1 MNVYVFRAKETAIM
15 IFRTGRVLTVLA
27 AVLVSLMSHSRA
39 LAEEAAPKK
48 PPIPPIV
55 ALKVQPASLTLLDAR
70 DARSVLVTGQSKAGY
85 SVDLSPIA
93 KLKPGSGLIRVDSEG
108 YIVPVKAGKT
118 TLIISAAGKQVTI
131 PVTVQSAAAPPVS
144 FVREVMPVMSK
155 VGCNMGTCHGS
166 AKGKN
171 GFKLSLRGYD
181 PDYDYHALIDDV
193 SGRRFNRSDPAQS
206 LMLLKPTGAVPHK
219 GGVLFAAGSPYY
231 NLLKRWIAEG
241 ARTDTEKVKRVS
253 RLEVLPAVPN
263 VTLPGM
269 TQKMLVIA
277 HYPDGTTRDVTREAV
292 LTSSLPEVATIGSD
306 GAISA
311 VRRGEAACL
320 VRYEGTY
327 AANNITVL
335 GDRTGYTWTDMPE
348 NNYIDKFIDQK
359 LRKVKAQA
367 SGLCDDATFV
377 RRVYLDLTGLLPTPE
392 ATRAFLEDKTPS
404 KAKREKLV
412 DHLLNSDDYTERWT
426 NKWSDLLDSN
436 SKYLGD
442 AGVRKFRNWIRSSI
456 AENKPYDRFVR
467 ELITASGDANQH
479 PAANYM
485 RVVRDSST
493 ATENVTQL
501 FLGVRF
507 SCAKCHDHPFER
519 WTQNQYYQFGAFF
532 AQVGYKP
539 GAPGTEVVFNKGAGE
554 VMHPKTGLA
563 VLPGV
568 PVGKLGPVK
577 TEDRRQEFADWLVA
591 KENPF
596 FSRAYVNRI
605 WSYFL
610 GKGIIDPV
618 DDIRASNPASNPEL
632 LEALNNDFVQSGF
645 DTRHLMRAIVL
656 SRTYQADLRSNRWN
670 ADDHIN
676 FSHAMPRRLEAEQLY
691 DALHQATGSNVQF
704 AGLPTGTKAVELP
717 DAKAAG
723 DGFLD
728 LFGKPVRETP
738 CECERSSTVSLGQAL
753 NLINGPTLSGSVS
766 APTGRIAQL
775 IKTNP
780 TDEKLVEEIFLA
792 TLSRFPTAKE
802 KQTSLATIHVSANR
816 AEGAEDLMWA
826 LLNSPAF
833 LFNR

>member
-1 MNVYVFRAKETAIM
+1 M
-15 IFRTGRVLTVLA
+15 
-27 AVLVSLMSHSRA
+27 
-39 LAEEAAPKK
+39 
-48 PPIPPIV
+48 
-55 ALKVQPASLTLLDAR
+55 
-70 DARSVLVTGQSKAGY
+70 
-85 SVDLSPIA
+85 
-93 KLKPGSGLIRVDSEG
+93 
-108 YIVPVKAGKT
+108 
-118 TLIISAAGKQVTI
+118 AAGRQVSI
-131 PVTVQSAAAPPVS
+131 PVTVQSVNPPPVS
-144 FVREVMPVMSK
+144 FVREVMPVMSR
-155 VGCNMGTCHGS
+155 VGCNAGLCHGS

-181 PDYDYHALIDDV
+181 PDFDYHALVDDV

-206 LMLLKPTGAVPHK
+206 LMLLKPTGAVPHR
-219 GGVLFAAGSPYY
+219 GGVLLATSTPYY
-231 NLLKRWIAEG
+231 ALLKRWISEG
-241 ARTDTEKVKRVS
+241 AKTDSETVKRVS
-253 RLEVLPAVPN
+253 SLEVLPTIPN

-277 HYPDGTTRDVTREAV
+277 HYPDGKTRDVTREAV
-292 LTSSLPEVATIGSD
+292 FTSSLPEVATMNSEGT
-306 GAISA
+306 ISA

-320 VRYEGTY
+320 VRYEGAY

-335 GDRTGYTWTDMPE
+335 GDRTGYKWASVPE
-348 NNYIDKFIDQK
+348 INYIDRLVDNKLQK
-359 LRKVKAQA
+359 VRTQA

-377 RRVYLDLTGLLPTPE
+377 RRAYLDLTGLLPTPE
-392 ATRAFLEDKTPS
+392 VTRTFLEDKALS
-404 KAKREKLV
+404 AQKREKLT
-412 DHLLNSDDYTERWT
+412 DSLLASDAFNERWA

-436 SKYLGD
+436 SKFLGES
-442 AGVRKFRNWIRSSI
+442 GVRKFRNWIRASV
-456 AENKPYDRFVR
+456 AENKPYNQFVR
-467 ELITASGDANQH
+467 ELITASGDANQN

-485 RVVRDSST
+485 RVVRDSAT

-532 AQVGYKP
+532 AQVGYKAGT
-539 GAPGTEVVFNKGAGE
+539 GAGAEVVFNKGSGE

-563 VLPGV
+563 VLPAV
-568 PVGKLGPVK
+568 PVGRLAAVK
-577 TEDRRQEFADWLVA
+577 TDDRRQEFADWLTS

-596 FSRAYVNRI
+596 FSRAYVNRL

-618 DDIRASNPASNPEL
+618 DDIRASNPATNPEL
-632 LEALNNDFVQSGF
+632 LEALNTDFVKNGF
-645 DTRHLMRAIVL
+645 DTRHIMRAIVL

-676 FSHAMPRRLEAEQLY
+676 FSHATPRRLEAEQLY
-691 DALHQATGSNVQF
+691 DALHQATGSTVQF
-704 AGLPTGTKAVELP
+704 AGLPAGTKAEELP
-717 DAKAAG
+717 DAKAVG

-753 NLINGPTLSGSVS
+753 NLINGPTLSDSVA

-775 IKTNP
+775 LKSNP
-780 TDEKLVEEIFLA
+780 TDDKVVEEIFLA

-802 KQTSLATIHVSANR
+802 KQTSLASLHVSANR
-816 AEGAEDLMWA
+816 GEGAEDLMWA

>member
-1 MNVYVFRAKETAIM
+1 MM
-15 IFRTGRVLTVLA
+15 IFRTARTLAMLSGLAVSMTSLT
-27 AVLVSLMSHSRA
+27 RA
-39 LAEEAAPKK
+39 HAEEANPKK
-48 PPIPPIV
+48 PALPPIV
-55 ALKVQPASLTLLDAR
+55 ALKVQPAALTLLDAR
-70 DARSVLVTGQSKAGY
+70 DARSVIVTGQSQAGY
-85 SVDLSPIA
+85 AVDLSPVA
-93 KLKPGSGLIRVDSEG
+93 KLKAGSDLIRIDANG
-108 YIVPVKAGKT
+108 YVVPVKAGKT
-118 TLIISAAGKQVTI
+118 TLIVTAAGKQIAV
-131 PVTVQSAAAPPVS
+131 PVTVQSAAAPRVS
-144 FVREVMPVMSK
+144 FVREVMPVMSR
-155 VGCNMGTCHGS
+155 VGCNAGLCHGS

-181 PDYDYHALIDDV
+181 PDFDYHALVDDV

-206 LMLLKPTGAVPHK
+206 LMLLKPTGAVPHR
-219 GGVLFAAGSPYY
+219 GGVLFSTATPYY
-231 NLLKRWIAEG
+231 SLLKRWITEG
-241 ARTDTEKVKRVS
+241 AKTDADTVKRVS
-253 RLEVLPAVPN
+253 SLEVLPTVPN

-277 HYPDGTTRDVTREAV
+277 HYPDGKTRDVTREAV
-292 LTSSLPEVATIGSD
+292 FTSSLPEVATINAD
-306 GAISA
+306 GTISA

-320 VRYEGTY
+320 VRYEGAY

-335 GDRTGYTWTDMPE
+335 GDRTGYRWANVPE
-348 NNYIDKFIDQK
+348 NNYIDRLVDKKLQK
-359 LRKVKAQA
+359 VRAQA
-367 SGLCDDATFV
+367 SGLCDDATFI
-377 RRVYLDLTGLLPTPE
+377 RRAYLDLTGLLPTPE

-404 KAKREKLV
+404 TQKREKLA
-412 DHLLNSDDYTERWT
+412 DSLLASEAFNERWT

-436 SKYLGD
+436 SKFLGD
-442 AGVRKFRNWIRSSI
+442 AGVRKFRNWIRASV
-456 AENKPYDRFVR
+456 AENKPYNQFVR
-467 ELITASGDANQH
+467 ELITASGDANLH

-501 FLGVRF
+501 FLGIRF
-507 SCAKCHDHPFER
+507 SCNKCHDHPFER

-532 AQVGYKP
+532 AQVGYKA
-539 GAPGTEVVFNKGAGE
+539 GAPGTEVVFNKGTGE

-568 PVGKLGPVK
+568 PVGHLASVK
-577 TEDRRQEFADWLVA
+577 TDDRRQEFADWLTS
-591 KENPF
+591 KDNPF
-596 FSRAYVNRI
+596 FSRAYVNRV

-632 LEALNNDFVQSGF
+632 LEALNTDFVKNGF
-645 DTRHLMRAIVL
+645 DTRHIMRAIVL
-656 SRTYQADLRSNRWN
+656 SRTYQSELKSNRWN

-676 FSHAMPRRLEAEQLY
+676 FSHAAPRRLEAEQLY
-691 DALHQATGSNVQF
+691 DALHDATGSTVQF
-704 AGLPTGTKAVELP
+704 AGLPAGTKAEQLP

-753 NLINGPTLSGSVS
+753 NLINGPTLSESVA
-766 APTGRIAQL
+766 APTGRIANL
-775 IKTNP
+775 LKTNP
-780 TDEKLVEEIFLA
+780 TDEKVVEEIFLA
-792 TLSRFPTAKE
+792 TLSRFPTARE
-802 KQTSLATIHVSANR
+802 KQTSLATLHVSANR
-816 AEGAEDLMWA
+816 GEGAEDLMWA

>member
-1 MNVYVFRAKETAIM
+1 MN
-15 IFRTGRVLTVLA
+15 FRTARTLVALSGIAISLTSVTRT
-27 AVLVSLMSHSRA
+27 H
-39 LAEEAAPKK
+39 AEEMAPKK
-48 PPIPPIV
+48 PPLPPII
-55 ALKVQPASLTLLDAR
+55 ALKVQPATLTLQDAR
-70 DARSVLVTGQSKAGY
+70 DARSVIVTGQAKAGY
-85 SVDLSPIA
+85 AVDLSPVA
-93 KLKPGSGLIRVDSEG
+93 KLRAGSDLIRVDANG
-108 YIVPVKAGKT
+108 YVVPVKAGKT
-118 TLIISAAGKQVTI
+118 TLIVTAAGKEISV
-131 PVTVQSAAAPPVS
+131 PVTVQSITPPPVS
-144 FVREVMPVMSK
+144 FVREVMPVMSR
-155 VGCNMGTCHGS
+155 VGCNAGLCHGS

-181 PDYDYHALIDDV
+181 PDFDHHALIDDV

-206 LMLLKPTGAVPHK
+206 LMLLKPTGAVPHR
-219 GGVLFAAGSPYY
+219 GGVLFTSSSPYY
-231 NLLKRWIAEG
+231 VLLKRWISEG
-241 ARTDTEKVKRVS
+241 AKTDADSVKRVS
-253 RLEVLPAVPN
+253 SLEVLPTVPN

-277 HYPDGTTRDVTREAV
+277 HYPDGKTRDVTREAV
-292 LTSSLPEVATIGSD
+292 FTSSLPEVATMTTD
-306 GAISA
+306 GTVSA

-320 VRYEGTY
+320 VRYEGAY

-335 GDRTGYTWTDMPE
+335 GDRSGYKWAAVPE
-348 NNYIDKFIDQK
+348 NSYIDRLVDKKLQK
-359 LRKVKAQA
+359 VRAQA

-377 RRVYLDLTGLLPTPE
+377 RRAYLDLTGLLPTPE
-392 ATRAFLEDKTPS
+392 ATRAYLEDKTPS
-404 KAKREKLV
+404 TQKREQLT
-412 DHLLNSDDYTERWT
+412 DMLLASDAFNERWT

-436 SKYLGD
+436 SKFLGD
-442 AGVRKFRNWIRSSI
+442 AGVRKFRNWIRASV
-456 AENKPYDRFVR
+456 AENKPYNKFVR
-467 ELITASGDANQH
+467 ELITASGDANLN
-479 PAANYM
+479 PSANYM
-485 RVVRDSST
+485 RVVRDTST

-563 VLPGV
+563 VLPAV
-568 PVGKLGPVK
+568 PVGRLATLK
-577 TEDRRQEFADWLVA
+577 TEDRRQEFADWLTS
-591 KENPF
+591 KQNPF
-596 FSRAYVNRI
+596 FSRAYVNRL

-618 DDIRASNPASNPEL
+618 DDIRASNPATNPEL
-632 LEALNNDFVQSGF
+632 LEALNTDFVQHGF
-645 DTRHLMRAIVL
+645 DTRHIMRTIVL
-656 SRTYQADLRSNRWN
+656 SRTYQSELRSNRWN

-676 FSHAMPRRLEAEQLY
+676 FSHAAPRRLEAEQLY
-691 DALHQATGSNVQF
+691 DALHQATGSTVQF
-704 AGLPTGTKAVELP
+704 AGLPAGTTAEELP

-753 NLINGPTLSGSVS
+753 NLINGPTLSDSVA

-775 IKTNP
+775 LKTNP
-780 TDEKLVEEIFLA
+780 TDEKVVEEIFLS

-802 KQTSLATIHVSANR
+802 KQTSLATLHVSANR
-816 AEGAEDLMWA
+816 GEGAEDLMWA

>member
-1 MNVYVFRAKETAIM
+1 MTSLSFRSLATLSGVTALLFSAGM
-15 IFRTGRVLTVLA
+15 
-27 AVLVSLMSHSRA
+27 SRA
-39 LAEEAAPKK
+39 DEPTPKK
-48 PPIPPIV
+48 PAIPAIS
-55 ALKVQPASLTLLDAR
+55 ALVVQPAALTLEDAR
-70 DARSVLVTGQSKAGY
+70 DSRSVIVTGRTQAGY
-85 SVDLSPIA
+85 MVDLSPIA
-93 KLKPGSGLIRVDSEG
+93 KLRAGSDLIRVGTDG
-108 YIVPVKAGKT
+108 VVMPLKAGKT
-118 TLIISAAGKQVTI
+118 TLIVMAAGKQIAV
-131 PVTVQSAAAPPVS
+131 PVTVKSIAAPPVS
-144 FVREVMPVMSK
+144 FAREVMPVMSR
-155 VGCNMGTCHGS
+155 VGCNAGLCHGS

-181 PDYDYHALIDDV
+181 PDFDHHALVDDV

-206 LMLLKPTGAVPHK
+206 LMLLKPTGAVPHR
-219 GGVLFAAGSPYY
+219 GGVLFNSASPYY
-231 NLLKRWIAEG
+231 TLLKRWISEG
-241 ARTDTEKVKRVS
+241 VRSDVETVKRVS
-253 RLEVLPAVPN
+253 SLEVLPTVPN

-277 HYPDGTTRDVTREAV
+277 HYPDGKTRDVTREAV
-292 LTSSLPEVATIGSD
+292 FTSSLPEVATITGD
-306 GAISA
+306 GTVLA

-335 GDRTGYTWTDMPE
+335 GDRTGYKWAAVPE
-348 NNYIDKFIDQK
+348 QNYIDRLVDKKLQK
-359 LRKVKAQA
+359 VRAQA
-367 SGLCDDATFV
+367 SGLCDDATFF
-377 RRVYLDLTGLLPTPE
+377 RRAYLDLTGLLPAPE

-404 KAKREKLV
+404 QRKREKLT
-412 DHLLNSDDYTERWT
+412 DALLASDAYNERWT

-436 SKYLGD
+436 SKFLGEV
-442 AGVRKFRNWIRSSI
+442 GVRKFRNWIRGSI
-456 AENKPYDRFVR
+456 SDNKPYNQFVR
-467 ELITASGDANQH
+467 ELITASGDANQN
-479 PAANYM
+479 PPANYM
-485 RVVRDSST
+485 RVVRDTAT

-539 GAPGTEVVFNKGAGE
+539 AGKDGAEVVFNKGDGE

-563 VLPGV
+563 VLPAV
-568 PVGKLGPVK
+568 PVGRFAAVPS
-577 TEDRRQEFADWLVA
+577 EDRRQAFAVWLTS
-591 KENPF
+591 KDNPF
-596 FSRAYVNRI
+596 FSRAYVNRL

-632 LEALNNDFVQSGF
+632 LEALNKDFVDHGF
-645 DTRHLMRAIVL
+645 DTRHIMRTIVL
-656 SRTYQADLRSNRWN
+656 SRTYQADLKTNKWN
-670 ADDHIN
+670 SDDHMN
-676 FSHAMPRRLEAEQLY
+676 FSHATPRRLEAEQLY
-691 DALHQATGSNVQF
+691 DALHLATGSTVQF

-717 DAKAAG
+717 DAKAVG

-753 NLINGPTLSGSVS
+753 NLINGPTLSESVAAS
-766 APTGRIAQL
+766 TGRIAQL
-775 IKTNP
+775 LKANP
-780 TDEKLVEEIFLA
+780 TDDKIVEEIFLA
-792 TLSRFPTAKE
+792 TFSRFPTAKE
-802 KQTSLATIHVSANR
+802 KKTALTTLHISSNR